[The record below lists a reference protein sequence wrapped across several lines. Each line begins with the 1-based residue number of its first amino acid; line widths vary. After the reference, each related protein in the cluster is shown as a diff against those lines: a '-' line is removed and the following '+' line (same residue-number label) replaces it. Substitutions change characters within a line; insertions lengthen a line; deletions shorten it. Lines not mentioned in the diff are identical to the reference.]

1 MVWACIFTHSKPE
14 KTNMP
19 TFYRVRGVVYDTKRA
34 ALQALGNMQ
43 ECRAIAKM
51 IEITGHDC
59 DASGLTRLCER
70 GVVYKGKRLP
80 LVDAFFAIARSIRP
94 ALCSLDMMKIAL
106 SGKVPED
113 FDFIKAHPFVPGTRY
128 FEIARAFVPVVTPD
142 FHVKGDGKGD
152 CKPTA
157 PKRAQTPKK
166 AYPLA
171 DTLTAEDLGL
181 APRIS
186 IEQLNAEGVSD
197 YELSLYKA
205 KKR

>member
-1 MVWACIFTHSKPE
+1 
-14 KTNMP
+14 MP
-19 TFYRVRGVVYDTKRA
+19 TFYRVRGVVYKTKRA
-34 ALQALGNMQ
+34 ALQAMGNMQ
-43 ECRAIAKM
+43 ESRAIAKM

-80 LVDAFFAIARSIRP
+80 LLDAFFVIARSVRP

-113 FDFIKAHPFVPGTRY
+113 FDFVNAHPFVPGTRY
-128 FEIARAFVPVVTPD
+128 YEIARAYVPAVTPD
-142 FHVKGDGKGD
+142 FHVKGDVMSEH
-152 CKPTA
+152 KPVVRNTQQ
-157 PKRAQTPKK
+157 KQKF
-166 AYPLA
+166 A

-186 IEQLNAEGVSD
+186 IEQLSAEGVSD
-197 YELSLYKA
+197 YELSLYKD

>member
-14 KTNMP
+14 KTNMT
-19 TFYRVRGVVYDTKRA
+19 TFYRVRGVVYKTKRA
-34 ALQALGNMQ
+34 ALKALGNMQ
-43 ECRAIAKM
+43 ESRAIAKM

-80 LVDAFFAIARSIRP
+80 LLESFFTIARSVRP
-94 ALCSLDMMKIAL
+94 ALCSIDIMKIAL
-106 SGKVPED
+106 SGKVPD
-113 FDFIKAHPFVPGTRY
+113 NFDFADAHPFVPGTRY
-128 FEIARAFVPVVTPD
+128 YEIARAYVPVVTPD
-142 FHVKGDGKGD
+142 FHVKGDGMSER
-152 CKPTA
+152 KPVVRNTQQ
-157 PKRAQTPKK
+157 KQKD
-166 AYPLA
+166 A

>member
-1 MVWACIFTHSKPE
+1 MTIH
-14 KTNMP
+14 
-19 TFYRVRGVVYDTKRA
+19 YRVRGVVYNTKRA
-34 ALQALGNMQ
+34 AMQALGNMQ
-43 ECRAIAKM
+43 ESRAIAKM

-80 LVDAFFAIARSIRP
+80 LLDAFFAIARSVRP
-94 ALCSLDMMKIAL
+94 AIVSIDIMKIAL
-106 SGKVPED
+106 SGKVTED
-113 FDFIKAHPFVPGTRY
+113 FDFANVHPFVPGSRY
-128 FEIARAFVPVVTPD
+128 FEIARDYVPVVTPD
-142 FHVKGDGKGD
+142 FHVKGE

-166 AYPLA
+166 SYPPA
-171 DTLTAEDLGL
+171 DTLTAEELGL

-197 YELSLYKA
+197 YELSLYKD

>member
-1 MVWACIFTHSKPE
+1 MT
-14 KTNMP
+14 TY
-19 TFYRVRGVVYDTKRA
+19 YRVRGVVYNTKRA
-34 ALQALGNMQ
+34 ALKALGNMQ
-43 ECRAIAKM
+43 ESRAIAKM

-80 LVDAFFAIARSIRP
+80 LLDAFFAIARSVRP
-94 ALCSLDMMKIAL
+94 ALCSLEMMKIAL

-113 FDFIKAHPFVPGTRY
+113 FDFVNVHPFVPGTRY
-128 FEIARAFVPVVTPD
+128 YEIARDYVPVVTPD
-142 FHVKGDGKGD
+142 FHVNGDR
-152 CKPTA
+152 KPTA

-166 AYPLA
+166 SYPLA

-197 YELSLYKA
+197 YELSLYKD

>member
-14 KTNMP
+14 KTNM
-19 TFYRVRGVVYDTKRA
+19 TIYYRVRGVVYNTKRA
-34 ALQALGNMQ
+34 ALKALGNMQ
-43 ECRAIAKM
+43 ENRAIAKM

-59 DASGLTRLCER
+59 DASGLTHLCER

-80 LVDAFFAIARSIRP
+80 LLDAFFAIARSVRP
-94 ALCSLDMMKIAL
+94 AIVSLDIMKIAL
-106 SGKVPED
+106 SGKVPKD
-113 FDFIKAHPFVPGTRY
+113 FDFVNAHPFVLGSRY
-128 FEIARAFVPVVTPD
+128 FEIARKYVPIVTPD

-157 PKRAQTPKK
+157 QKRAQTPQK
-166 AYPLA
+166 AYPLD

>member
-1 MVWACIFTHSKPE
+1 MTI
-14 KTNMP
+14 
-19 TFYRVRGVVYDTKRA
+19 FYRVRGVVYDTKRA

-43 ECRAIAKM
+43 ESRAIAKM

-80 LVDAFFAIARSIRP
+80 LLDSFFAIARSVRP
-94 ALCSLDMMKIAL
+94 AIVSIDIMKISL

-113 FDFIKAHPFVPGTRY
+113 FDFVNAHPFVPGSRY
-128 FEIARAFVPVVTPD
+128 FEIARDYVPAVTPD
-142 FHVKGDGKGD
+142 FHVKGY
-152 CKPTA
+152 CKPA
-157 PKRAQTPKK
+157 HPNPPKQYKK
-166 AYPLA
+166 NTLA

-197 YELSLYKA
+197 YELSLYKD

>member
-1 MVWACIFTHSKPE
+1 
-14 KTNMP
+14 MP
-19 TFYRVRGVVYDTKRA
+19 TFYRVRGVVYKTKRA

-43 ECRAIAKM
+43 ESRAIAKM

-59 DASGLTRLCER
+59 DASGLTHLCER

-80 LVDAFFAIARSIRP
+80 LLDAFFTIARSVRP
-94 ALCSLDMMKIAL
+94 AIVSLDIMKIAL
-106 SGKVPED
+106 SGKVPDD
-113 FDFIKAHPFVPGTRY
+113 FDFANAHPFVPGTRY
-128 FEIARAFVPVVTPD
+128 YEIARAFVPVVTPD
-142 FHVKGDGKGD
+142 FNVKGE

-181 APRIS
+181 SPRIS
-186 IEQLNAEGVSD
+186 VEQLNAEGVSD
-197 YELSLYKA
+197 YELSLYKD

>member
-14 KTNMP
+14 KTNMSIN
-19 TFYRVRGVVYDTKRA
+19 YRVRDVVYKTKRA

-43 ECRAIAKM
+43 ESRAIAKI

-80 LVDAFFAIARSIRP
+80 LLESFFTIARSVRP
-94 ALCSLDMMKIAL
+94 ALCSIDIMKIAL
-106 SGKVPED
+106 SGKVPD
-113 FDFIKAHPFVPGTRY
+113 NFDFADAHPFVPGTRY
-128 FEIARAFVPVVTPD
+128 YEIARAYVPVVTPD
-142 FHVKGDGKGD
+142 FHVKGDGMSER
-152 CKPTA
+152 KPVVRNTQQ
-157 PKRAQTPKK
+157 KQKD
-166 AYPLA
+166 A

-197 YELSLYKA
+197 YELSLYKD

>member
-1 MVWACIFTHSKPE
+1 MVWACIFTHSKQE
-14 KTNMP
+14 KTNMT
-19 TFYRVRGVVYDTKRA
+19 TFYRVRGVVYNTKRA
-34 ALQALGNMQ
+34 ALKALGNMQ
-43 ECRAIAKM
+43 ESRAIAKM

-80 LVDAFFAIARSIRP
+80 LLESFFVIARSVRP
-94 ALCSLDMMKIAL
+94 AIVSIDIMKIAL

-113 FDFIKAHPFVPGTRY
+113 FDFANAHPFVPGTRY
-128 FEIARAFVPVVTPD
+128 FEIARNYKPVVTPD
-142 FHVKGDGKGD
+142 FHVKGE

-157 PKRAQTPKK
+157 PKRAQTPQK
-166 AYPLA
+166 ANPLA

-197 YELSLYKA
+197 YELSLYKD

>member
-1 MVWACIFTHSKPE
+1 MTIY
-14 KTNMP
+14 
-19 TFYRVRGVVYDTKRA
+19 YRVRGVVYNTKRA

-43 ECRAIAKM
+43 ESRAIAKM

-80 LVDAFFAIARSIRP
+80 LLDAFFVIARSVRP
-94 ALCSLDMMKIAL
+94 AIVSLDIMKITL

-113 FDFIKAHPFVPGTRY
+113 FDFADAHPFVPGSRY
-128 FEIARAFVPVVTPD
+128 FEIARAYVPIVTPD
-142 FHVKGDGKGD
+142 FHVKGE

-157 PKRAQTPKK
+157 PKRSQTPKK
-166 AYPLA
+166 SYPLP

-186 IEQLNAEGVSD
+186 LEQLNTEGVSN
-197 YELSLYKA
+197 YELSLYKD

>member
-1 MVWACIFTHSKPE
+1 
-14 KTNMP
+14 MP

-34 ALQALGNMQ
+34 ALQALGIMQ
-43 ECRAIAKM
+43 ECRAVAKM

-80 LVDAFFAIARSIRP
+80 IIDAFFAIALSVKP
-94 ALCSLDMMKIAL
+94 ALCSLDIMKIAL
-106 SGKVPED
+106 SGKVPDD
-113 FDFIKAHPFVPGTRY
+113 FDFVNAHPFVPGSRY
-128 FEIARAFVPVVTPD
+128 FEIARDYVPIVAPD
-142 FHVKGDGKGD
+142 FNVKGY
-152 CKPTA
+152 CKPVA
-157 PKRAQTPKK
+157 PKPPKK
-166 AYPLA
+166 YKCPLA

-197 YELSLYKA
+197 YELSLYKDNN
-205 KKR
+205 R

>member
-1 MVWACIFTHSKPE
+1 MAI
-14 KTNMP
+14 N
-19 TFYRVRGVVYDTKRA
+19 YRVRGVVYKTKRA

-43 ECRAIAKM
+43 ESRAIAKM

-70 GVVYKGKRLP
+70 GVVYKGKRFP
-80 LVDAFFAIARSIRP
+80 LLEAFFTISRSVRP
-94 ALCSLDMMKIAL
+94 ALCSIDIMKIAL
-106 SGKVPED
+106 SGKVPD
-113 FDFIKAHPFVPGTRY
+113 NFDFAYAHPFVPGTRY
-128 FEIARAFVPVVTPD
+128 YEIARAYVPVVTPD
-142 FHVKGDGKGD
+142 FHVKGDGMIER
-152 CKPTA
+152 KPVVRNTQQ
-157 PKRAQTPKK
+157 KQKD
-166 AYPLA
+166 A

-197 YELSLYKA
+197 YELSLYKD

>member
-1 MVWACIFTHSKPE
+1 MT
-14 KTNMP
+14 
-19 TFYRVRGVVYDTKRA
+19 TFYRVRGVVYKTKRA

-43 ECRAIAKM
+43 ESRAIAKM

-70 GVVYKGKRLP
+70 GVVYKGKRFP
-80 LVDAFFAIARSIRP
+80 LLEAFFTIARSVRP
-94 ALCSLDMMKIAL
+94 ALCSIDIMKIAL
-106 SGKVPED
+106 SGKVPD
-113 FDFIKAHPFVPGTRY
+113 NFDFADAHPFVTGTRY
-128 FEIARAFVPVVTPD
+128 YEIARAYAPIITPD
-142 FHVKGDGKGD
+142 FHVKGDGMSER
-152 CKPTA
+152 KPVVRNTQQ
-157 PKRAQTPKK
+157 KQKD
-166 AYPLA
+166 A

-197 YELSLYKA
+197 YELSLYKG

>member
-1 MVWACIFTHSKPE
+1 MTIY
-14 KTNMP
+14 
-19 TFYRVRGVVYDTKRA
+19 YRVRGVVYNTKRA
-34 ALQALGNMQ
+34 ALKALGNMQ
-43 ECRAIAKM
+43 ESRAIAKM

-80 LVDAFFAIARSIRP
+80 LLESFFVIARSVRP
-94 ALCSLDMMKIAL
+94 ALCSLDIMKIAL
-106 SGKVPED
+106 SGKVPKD
-113 FDFIKAHPFVPGTRY
+113 FDFSAAHPFVPGTRY
-128 FEIARAFVPVVTPD
+128 YEIARAYVPAVTPD
-142 FHVKGDGKGD
+142 FHVKGDVMSER
-152 CKPTA
+152 KPVVRNTQQ
-157 PKRAQTPKK
+157 KQKD
-166 AYPLA
+166 A

-197 YELSLYKA
+197 YELSLYKD

>member
-1 MVWACIFTHSKPE
+1 MVWACIFTHSKQE
-14 KTNMP
+14 KTNM
-19 TFYRVRGVVYDTKRA
+19 TIYYRVRGVVYNTKRA
-34 ALQALGNMQ
+34 ALKALGNMQ
-43 ECRAIAKM
+43 ESRAIAKM

-70 GVVYKGKRLP
+70 GVVYKGKRLT
-80 LVDAFFAIARSIRP
+80 LLDAFFVIARSVRP
-94 ALCSLDMMKIAL
+94 AIVSLDIMKISL

-113 FDFIKAHPFVPGTRY
+113 FDFANAHPFVPGSRY
-128 FEIARAFVPVVTPD
+128 YEIARTVVPVVTPD
-142 FHVKGDGKGD
+142 FHVKGE

-166 AYPLA
+166 ADPLV

-197 YELSLYKA
+197 YELSLYKD

>member
-1 MVWACIFTHSKPE
+1 MVWAYIFTHSKPE

-19 TFYRVRGVVYDTKRA
+19 TFYRVRGVVYKTKRA
-34 ALQALGNMQ
+34 ALKALGNMQ
-43 ECRAIAKM
+43 ESRAIAKM

-59 DASGLTRLCER
+59 DASGLARLCER
-70 GVVYKGKRLP
+70 GVVYKGKRFP
-80 LVDAFFAIARSIRP
+80 LLEAFFPIARSVRP
-94 ALCSLDMMKIAL
+94 ALCSIDIMKIAL
-106 SGKVPED
+106 SGKVPEN
-113 FDFIKAHPFVPGTRY
+113 FDFADAHPFVPGTRY
-128 FEIARAFVPVVTPD
+128 YEIARNYKPVVEPD
-142 FHVKGDGKGD
+142 FHVKGE

-166 AYPLA
+166 ANPLA

-197 YELSLYKA
+197 YELSLYKD

>member
-1 MVWACIFTHSKPE
+1 MTIY
-14 KTNMP
+14 
-19 TFYRVRGVVYDTKRA
+19 YRVRGVVYKTKRA
-34 ALQALGNMQ
+34 AMQALGNMSQ
-43 ECRAIAKM
+43 CKAISQM

-80 LVDAFFAIARSIRP
+80 LLDAFFAIARSVRP
-94 ALCSLDMMKIAL
+94 AIVSIDIMKIAL
-106 SGKVPED
+106 SGKVPKD
-113 FDFIKAHPFVPGTRY
+113 FDFADVHPFVPGTRY
-128 FEIARAFVPVVTPD
+128 YEIARAYVPVVEPD
-142 FHVKGDGKGD
+142 FHVKGDGMSER
-152 CKPTA
+152 KPVVRNTQQ
-157 PKRAQTPKK
+157 KQKF
-166 AYPLA
+166 A

>member
-14 KTNMP
+14 KTNMT
-19 TFYRVRGVVYDTKRA
+19 TFYRVRGVVYKTKRA

-43 ECRAIAKM
+43 ESRAIAKM

-59 DASGLTRLCER
+59 DASGVTRLCER

-80 LVDAFFAIARSIRP
+80 LLESFFTIARSVRP
-94 ALCSLDMMKIAL
+94 ALCSIDIMKIAL
-106 SGKVPED
+106 SGKVPD
-113 FDFIKAHPFVPGTRY
+113 NFDFADAHPFVPGTRY
-128 FEIARAFVPVVTPD
+128 YEIARAYVPVVTPD
-142 FHVKGDGKGD
+142 FHVKGDGMSER
-152 CKPTA
+152 KPVVRNTQQ
-157 PKRAQTPKK
+157 KQKD
-166 AYPLA
+166 A

-197 YELSLYKA
+197 YELSLYKG

>member
-1 MVWACIFTHSKPE
+1 MT
-14 KTNMP
+14 
-19 TFYRVRGVVYDTKRA
+19 TFYRVRGVVYNTKRA

-43 ECRAIAKM
+43 ESRAIAKM

-80 LVDAFFAIARSIRP
+80 LVDSFFAIARSIRP
-94 ALCSLDMMKIAL
+94 ALCSLDIMKIAL
-106 SGKVPED
+106 SGKVPDD
-113 FDFIKAHPFVPGTRY
+113 FDFADAHPFVPGSRY

-142 FHVKGDGKGD
+142 FHVKGE
-152 CKPTA
+152 CNPTA

-197 YELSLYKA
+197 YELSLYKD

>member
-1 MVWACIFTHSKPE
+1 
-14 KTNMP
+14 MP

-43 ECRAIAKM
+43 ENRAVAKM

-80 LVDAFFAIARSIRP
+80 LIEAFFAIARSIRP
-94 ALCSLDMMKIAL
+94 ALCSLDIMKIAL

-113 FDFIKAHPFVPGTRY
+113 FDFIKAHPFIPGTRY
-128 FEIARAFVPVVTPD
+128 FEIARAFVPVVKPD
-142 FHVKGDGKGD
+142 FHVKGDGMSD
-152 CKPTA
+152 CKPAA
-157 PKRAQTPKK
+157 PKRAQTPQK

>member
-1 MVWACIFTHSKPE
+1 MVWACIFTHSKQE
-14 KTNMP
+14 KTNM
-19 TFYRVRGVVYDTKRA
+19 TIYYRVRGVVYNTKRA
-34 ALQALGNMQ
+34 AMQALGNMQ
-43 ECRAIAKM
+43 ESRAIAKM

-59 DASGLTRLCER
+59 DASGVTRLCER

-80 LVDAFFAIARSIRP
+80 LLDAFFAIARSVRP
-94 ALCSLDMMKIAL
+94 AIVSLDIMKIAL

-113 FDFIKAHPFVPGTRY
+113 FDFVNAHPFVPGSRY
-128 FEIARAFVPVVTPD
+128 FEIARNYKPVVEPD
-142 FHVKGDGKGD
+142 FHVKGE

-166 AYPLA
+166 SYPPA

-197 YELSLYKA
+197 YELSLYKD

>member
-1 MVWACIFTHSKPE
+1 MT
-14 KTNMP
+14 
-19 TFYRVRGVVYDTKRA
+19 TFYRVRGVVYKTKRA

-43 ECRAIAKM
+43 ESRAIAKM

-70 GVVYKGKRLP
+70 GVVYRGKRLP
-80 LVDAFFAIARSIRP
+80 LLDAFFAIARSVRP
-94 ALCSLDMMKIAL
+94 AIVSIDIMKIAL
-106 SGKVPED
+106 SGKVSED
-113 FDFIKAHPFVPGTRY
+113 FDFADAHPFVPGTRY
-128 FEIARAFVPVVTPD
+128 YEIARAYAPIVTPD
-142 FHVKGDGKGD
+142 FHVKGDGMSER
-152 CKPTA
+152 KPVVRNTQQ
-157 PKRAQTPKK
+157 KQKD
-166 AYPLA
+166 A

-197 YELSLYKA
+197 YELSLYKD

>member
-1 MVWACIFTHSKPE
+1 MVWACIFTNLKPE

-19 TFYRVRGVVYDTKRA
+19 TFYRVRGVVYHTKIDA
-34 ALQALGNMQ
+34 MQALGNMAQ
-43 ECRAIAKM
+43 SRAISKM

-59 DASGLTRLCER
+59 DASGLTLLCER

-80 LVDAFFAIARSIRP
+80 LLEAFYTIARSVRP
-94 ALCSLDMMKIAL
+94 ALTSIDIMKIAL
-106 SGKVPED
+106 SGKVGVN
-113 FDFIKAHPFVPGTRY
+113 FDFAAAHPFVPGTRY
-128 FEIARAFVPVVTPD
+128 YEIARNYKPVVEPD
-142 FHVKGDGKGD
+142 FHVKVDGMSERKLVVRNTQQ
-152 CKPTA
+152 KH
-157 PKRAQTPKK
+157 K
-166 AYPLA
+166 LF

-197 YELSLYKA
+197 YELSLYKD

>member
-1 MVWACIFTHSKPE
+1 MTIY
-14 KTNMP
+14 
-19 TFYRVRGVVYDTKRA
+19 YRVRGVVYNTKRA
-34 ALQALGNMQ
+34 AMQALGNMQ
-43 ECRAIAKM
+43 ESRAIAKM

-80 LVDAFFAIARSIRP
+80 LLDAFFAIARSVRP
-94 ALCSLDMMKIAL
+94 AIVSIDIMKIAF
-106 SGKVPED
+106 SGKVHED
-113 FDFIKAHPFVPGTRY
+113 CDFVTAHPVVPGSRY
-128 FEIARAFVPVVTPD
+128 FEIARDYVPVVTPG
-142 FHVKGDGKGD
+142 FHVKGDR
-152 CKPTA
+152 KPSAT
-157 PKRAQTPKK
+157 KRAQTSKK
-166 AYPLA
+166 SYPLA

-197 YELSLYKA
+197 YELSLYKD

>member
-1 MVWACIFTHSKPE
+1 MT
-14 KTNMP
+14 
-19 TFYRVRGVVYDTKRA
+19 TFYRVRGVVYKTKRA
-34 ALQALGNMQ
+34 AMQALGNMQ
-43 ECRAIAKM
+43 ESRAIAKM

-70 GVVYKGKRLP
+70 GVVYKDKRLP
-80 LVDAFFAIARSIRP
+80 ILESFFTIARSVRP

-113 FDFIKAHPFVPGTRY
+113 FDFVNAHPFVPGTRY
-128 FEIARAFVPVVTPD
+128 FEIARNYVPVVTPD
-142 FHVKGDGKGD
+142 FHVKGDVMIER
-152 CKPTA
+152 KPVVRNTQQ
-157 PKRAQTPKK
+157 KQK
-166 AYPLA
+166 LF

-197 YELSLYKA
+197 YELQLYKD

>member
-1 MVWACIFTHSKPE
+1 
-14 KTNMP
+14 MP
-19 TFYRVRGVVYDTKRA
+19 TFYRVRGVVYNTKRA

-43 ECRAIAKM
+43 ESRAIAKM

-59 DASGLTRLCER
+59 DASGLTLLCER

-80 LVDAFFAIARSIRP
+80 LLDAFCAIARSVRP
-94 ALCSLDMMKIAL
+94 ALVSLDIMKIAL

-113 FDFIKAHPFVPGTRY
+113 FDFVNAHPFVPGSRY
-128 FEIARAFVPVVTPD
+128 FEIARDYVPVVEPD
-142 FHVKGDGKGD
+142 FHVKGDGMIER
-152 CKPTA
+152 KPVVRNTQQ
-157 PKRAQTPKK
+157 KQKFE
-166 AYPLA
+166 

-197 YELSLYKA
+197 YELSLYKD

>member
-43 ECRAIAKM
+43 EIRAIAKM

-80 LVDAFFAIARSIRP
+80 LIEAFFAIARSIRP
-94 ALCSLDMMKIAL
+94 ALCSLDIMKIAL

-113 FDFIKAHPFVPGTRY
+113 FDFIKAHPFIPGTRY
-128 FEIARAFVPVVTPD
+128 FEIARAFVPVAEPD
-142 FHVKGDGKGD
+142 FHVKGD
-152 CKPTA
+152 CKPSA